1 MRYAGPPE
9 GGAPN
14 RTIRGCGAGNQ
25 SCSPSGAVIAKNP
38 APGVAGSPVT
48 PLQNQQP
55 LSNEGLPPSGVGRAP
70 VTTLQDQQPLSNEGL
85 PPSAIMPGPEKRV
98 LDLTGVEREVWLVDV
113 GKKAKAGVDRGLML
127 AGQVRPEEEAGGV
140 AAKPASDHE
149 GEKAEAAA
157 GGVAAKPASDHEGEK
172 AEAVAGA
179 TANTGKK
186 DLTAIQRT
194 NREDFVA
201 LALQKDEVMCFYST
215 EVETRLFSFCGNYP
229 FWGTDIE
236 LGTTLGFLEGHLSK
250 KFFKTRE
257 HFFQFCKCIHVS
269 AGEGVHSGA
278 AAAMAIKLLRGTAL
292 EAKRATNKGSV
303 KGLDV
308 AAWDEVKGEVMAVAA
323 LQQARG
329 CSVFGAFLDGT
340 GDALLAETNSFDS
353 WWGLGMGMAQAVQTP
368 KEARNIAWGRNE
380 HGVALMLAREAR
392 RRGDG

>member
-1 MRYAGPPE
+1 
-9 GGAPN
+9 
-14 RTIRGCGAGNQ
+14 
-25 SCSPSGAVIAKNP
+25 
-38 APGVAGSPVT
+38 
-48 PLQNQQP
+48 
-55 LSNEGLPPSGVGRAP
+55 
-70 VTTLQDQQPLSNEGL
+70 
-85 PPSAIMPGPEKRV
+85 
-98 LDLTGVEREVWLVDV
+98 
-113 GKKAKAGVDRGLML
+113 ML

-149 GEKAEAAA
+149 GEKAEA
-157 GGVAAKPASDHEGEK
+157 
-172 AEAVAGA
+172 VAGA
-179 TANTGKK
+179 RANTGKK
-186 DLTAIQRT
+186 NLAAIQRT
-194 NREDFVA
+194 NRDDFVA
-201 LALQKDEVMCFYST
+201 LALQKEEVVCFYST
-215 EVETRLFSFCGNYP
+215 EGETRLSSFCGNYP

-292 EAKRATNKGSV
+292 EAKRATNKGSI

-308 AAWDEVKGEVMAVAA
+308 AAWNEVKGEVMAVAA

-353 WWGLGMGMAQAVQTP
+353 WWGLSMGMAQAVQIP
-368 KEARNIAWGRNE
+368 KEARTIAWGRNE